1 MAQGQDK
8 IKELENYLNSLPAG
22 KEKDF
27 VKKVLEETRRFE
39 TMSDAEVK
47 VELSRSKQEAAAA
60 EERLKLLEMDEA
72 ARKKELERR
81 KAEAERAK
89 AAAEKE
95 WEEAVAAATPTLIQE
110 DVARRK
116 AEQEAAKTV
125 SVDETGAL
133 IENFKTSLGK
143 KDLAGCGA
151 VLKRLAVSGR
161 TGDILNY
168 YGYPSNVAGLHQFFN
183 ETIIG
188 ERPII
193 GEKAFDNFLF
203 QQRAYALEQDISC
216 LAEGFHYWSL
226 AFAMGRKGRAW
237 YQLGDSEHLLAVLWA
252 VRKIDPA
259 TAARIFGQAAYGFF
273 TPREKFQAGGEG
285 NFSIGREG
293 ELILMLW
300 NKIFEKQLAQK
311 DFNPEA
317 AEVLAMSLGEL
328 DALGLAPSFAEA
340 LKKYVDELKIKPEM
354 AEEVRQ
360 ELVK

>member
-1 MAQGQDK
+1 MAQDQ
-8 IKELENYLNSLPAG
+8 IKELENYFKSLPAG

-27 VKKVLEETRRFE
+27 VKKVLDEMRRFE
-39 TMSDAEVK
+39 TMSGEQVK
-47 VELSRSKQEAAAA
+47 TELDQSEKETALAAD
-60 EERLKLLEMDEA
+60 RLKLLEMDEE
-72 ARKKELERR
+72 ARKQELARR
-81 KAEAERAK
+81 RAEAERTK

-125 SVDETGAL
+125 SVNETGAL
-133 IENFKTSLGK
+133 IENFKTFLGK
-143 KDLAGCGA
+143 KDMAGCGA

-168 YGYPSNVAGLHQFFN
+168 YGYSSNVVGLHQFFN
-183 ETIIG
+183 EIIIG
-188 ERPII
+188 ERPIT

-203 QQRAYALEQDISC
+203 QQKTYALEQDISC

-237 YQLGDSEHLLAVLWA
+237 YELSDSEHLLAVLWA
-252 VRKIDPA
+252 VKKIDPA
-259 TAARIFGQAAYGFF
+259 AAARIFGRAAYGFF

-285 NFSIGREG
+285 DFSVGREG

-317 AEVLAMSLGEL
+317 AEVLTANLDEL
-328 DALGLAPSFAEA
+328 DALGLEPSFAEA
-340 LKKYVDELKIKPEM
+340 LKKYIDELKIKPEM
-354 AEEVRQ
+354 VEEVRK